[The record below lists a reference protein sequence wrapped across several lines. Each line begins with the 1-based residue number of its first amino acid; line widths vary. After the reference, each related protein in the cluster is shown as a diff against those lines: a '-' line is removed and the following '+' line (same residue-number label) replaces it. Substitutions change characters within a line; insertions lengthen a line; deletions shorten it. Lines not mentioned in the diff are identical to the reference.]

1 MISHTFG
8 GQSPSAWV
16 QRWAGA
22 IARDARV
29 LDFAAGGGRNIAV
42 LGARGARVVA
52 ADRDAQALAS
62 SGDAALRVWTD
73 LDSRPWPFE
82 PGSFDAVVCC
92 NFLHRP
98 RLDLL
103 FALVAPGGL
112 MIYETFAQGNAR
124 YGRPANQAFLL
135 SPGELFRAAGRNGFV
150 VLGYEHGYE
159 ADPKPAIV
167 QRLCAARP
175 PFEAERY
182 PLVG

>member
-8 GQSPSAWV
+8 GQAPSAWV
-16 QRWAGA
+16 KRWVRS

-29 LDFAAGGGRNIAV
+29 LDFAAGAGRNIGV
-42 LGARGARVVA
+42 LGASGARLVA

-62 SGDAALRVWTD
+62 IGDAAQCVLTD
-73 LDSRPWPFE
+73 LESHPWPFD

-98 RLDLL
+98 RLDFL

-124 YGRPANQAFLL
+124 YGRPSNPAFLL
-135 SPGELFRAAGRNGFV
+135 SSGELCAAAQRNGFV
-150 VLGYEHGYE
+150 VLGYEHGYRS
-159 ADPKPAIV
+159 DPKPSVV

>member
-1 MISHTFG
+1 MISHTFE
-8 GQSPSAWV
+8 GQAPSAWV
-16 QRWAGA
+16 KRWAGA

-29 LDFAAGGGRNIAV
+29 LDFAAGAGRNIAV
-42 LGARGARVVA
+42 LGARGARLVA
-52 ADRDAQALAS
+52 ADRDPQALAS
-62 SGDAALRVWTD
+62 IADAALCVRTD
-73 LDSRPWPFE
+73 LESQPWPFD

-124 YGRPANQAFLL
+124 YGRPANPAFLL
-135 SPGELFRAAGRNGFV
+135 SSGELCGAAVRNGFV
-150 VLGYEHGYE
+150 VLGYEHGYTS
-159 ADPKPAIV
+159 DPKPAIV